1 MKTQIRVDIR
11 VISYICT
18 MEKLIFQEI
27 KEFQSSYLADI
38 NLLLA
43 QLSSSH
49 PSISQQK
56 LQNIL
61 SSPNSHLYVVLL
73 EERIIGM
80 ATLCTYLCPTGE
92 KAWIED
98 VVVDSAF
105 RGKGLGKLLV
115 NNIIDVVNQQG
126 NTTLMLTSRPSRIE
140 ANHLY
145 QSLGFEKRE
154 TNVYKMTFE

>member
-1 MKTQIRVDIR
+1 
-11 VISYICT
+11 
-18 MEKLIFQEI
+18 MEKLTFQEI
-27 KEFQSSYLADI
+27 NEFQPSYLADI
-38 NLLLA
+38 NLLLS

-49 PSISQQK
+49 PVITQQE
-56 LQNIL
+56 LQQIL
-61 SSPNSHLYVVLL
+61 SSPCSHLYVLL
-73 EERIIGM
+73 FEERIIGM
-80 ATLCTYLCPTGE
+80 ATLCTYLCPTGR

-115 NNIIDVVNQQG
+115 NNIMDVVNQQG
-126 NTTLMLTSRPSRIE
+126 STTLMLTSRPSRIE

-145 QSLGFEKRE
+145 QNLGFEKRQ

>member
-1 MKTQIRVDIR
+1 MNTQIIVDIR

-27 KEFQSSYLADI
+27 KEFQSSYLADV

-49 PSISQQK
+49 PVISQHE

-80 ATLCTYLCPTGE
+80 ATLCTYLCPTGR

-115 NNIIDVVNQQG
+115 NNIMDVVNQQG
-126 NTTLMLTSRPSRIE
+126 NTTLMLTSRPSRTE

-154 TNVYKMTFE
+154 TNVYKMSF

>member
-1 MKTQIRVDIR
+1 
-11 VISYICT
+11 
-18 MEKLIFQEI
+18 MEKTTFQEI
-27 KEFQSSYLADI
+27 KEFQPSYLADI
-38 NLLLA
+38 NLLLS

-49 PSISQQK
+49 PVITQQE
-56 LQNIL
+56 LQQILL
-61 SSPNSHLYVVLL
+61 SSCSHLYVLFF

-80 ATLCTYLCPTGE
+80 ATLCTYLCPTGR

-115 NNIIDVVNQQG
+115 NNIIDVVNKQG

-145 QSLGFEKRE
+145 QSLGFEKRQ
-154 TNVYKMTFE
+154 TNVYKIAFEQDV